1 MGGSLSSQ
9 ISLERDEKVRSWQT
23 RTVSD
28 SHGLSGRHSSTLSER
43 ASKIIILLLRTD
55 DLMDDACCE
64 NRRS

>member
-43 ASKIIILLLRTD
+43 ASKIIIFYYGQTI
-55 DLMDDACCE
+55 
-64 NRRS
+64 